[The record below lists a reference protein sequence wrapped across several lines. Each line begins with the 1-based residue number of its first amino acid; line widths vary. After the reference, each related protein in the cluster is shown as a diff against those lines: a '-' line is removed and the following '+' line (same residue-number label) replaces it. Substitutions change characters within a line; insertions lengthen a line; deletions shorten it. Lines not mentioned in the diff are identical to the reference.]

1 MGHNYLARNRPIVGE
16 TPAGVGATYIVVE
29 GYEDDVNIQ
38 CTVVG
43 TVTYT
48 VDWTNQNILY
58 DAAAIKAVNV
68 AQVSDPERYVD
79 PASADWV
86 NAQASGAV
94 TADTQ
99 LGFPVFALRINI
111 TAGTGSV
118 RYHIT
123 QA

>member
-1 MGHNYLARNRPIVGE
+1 MGHSRKRPIVGE
-16 TPAGVGATYIVVE
+16 TAAGTGATYIVVE
-29 GYEDDVNIQ
+29 GEDDVNIQ

-48 VDWTNQNILY
+48 VDWTNENILY
-58 DAAAIKAVNV
+58 DTATQAAVNI
-68 AQVSDPERYVD
+68 ATNDPERYID

-86 NAQASGAV
+86 NLITSGAA
-94 TADTQ
+94 TADAQ
-99 LGFPVFALRINI
+99 INYPIFALRINI

-118 RYHIT
+118 RFHIA